1 MVLFHLIKKESLQ
14 IFRDRTALLMMVV
27 FPILMILILS
37 FAFKS
42 SFNTAATV
50 PKLTVRYQLEGKETE
65 YQKNFITF
73 LKLLNKELH
82 LEAKETKDIAKV
94 KQKVSEGALTAA
106 LEVKSDQN
114 IEVTTNSIN
123 QQNADLINM
132 LVNIYVDNAKTYDSI
147 ANLYP
152 EAISNIKKRK
162 IDYIASSSVQTSKGM
177 SSADYYAISM
187 FTMITFYSIMS
198 AMNLVLSDRQ
208 QGVASR
214 IYLTGVS
221 NSAILL
227 GKLIGGML
235 ATAVQLTILY
245 VFTRFVLRVNWGPND
260 WQIIGVTASLV
271 YLSVAIGIGLATGIR
286 NQSFLTVAS
295 NAVIP
300 VFAFLGGSYIPLS
313 TLNSALINQLSN
325 ISPIKWV
332 NDSLFYLIFGGQSNP
347 IPVTLMVNLGIG
359 TAFILFALVR
369 MRKQVAA

>member
-82 LEAKETKDIAKV
+82 LEAKETKDIAKA

-147 ANLYP
+147 ASLYP

-162 IDYIASSSVQTSKGM
+162 IDYIACSSVQTSKGM

-235 ATAVQLTILY
+235 ATAVQLTLLY

-300 VFAFLGGSYIPLS
+300 IFAFLGGSYIPLS

>member
-82 LEAKETKDIAKV
+82 LEAKETKDIAKA

-147 ANLYP
+147 ASLYP

-235 ATAVQLTILY
+235 ATAVQLTLLY
-245 VFTRFVLRVNWGPND
+245 VFTRFVLRVNWGTND

-300 VFAFLGGSYIPLS
+300 IFAFLGGSYIPLS

>member
-65 YQKNFITF
+65 YQRNFITF

-82 LEAKETKDIAKV
+82 LEAKETKDIAKA

-147 ANLYP
+147 ASLYP

-235 ATAVQLTILY
+235 ATAVQLTLLY
-245 VFTRFVLRVNWGPND
+245 VFTRFVLRVNWGTND

-300 VFAFLGGSYIPLS
+300 IFAFLGGSYIPLS